1 MQHDIHKAWQ
11 GCHECAVTLSL
22 RRKLLR
28 VRSAKIM
35 ENVFL
40 QFSNARREILGIVG
54 LVPFFLGKEVQ
65 SIYCHSMDLAGRT
78 ELHRAC
84 REGDSAAVAALLA
97 SGHDPLRTSRHVF
110 DLIYFL
116 FTFYLKSTNALFINE
131 GMITYSVIYSL
142 LFILF

>member
-1 MQHDIHKAWQ
+1 VCCNPIPLQEAEGKI
-11 GCHECAVTLSL
+11 SI
-22 RRKLLR
+22 
-28 VRSAKIM
+28 KIM

-40 QFSNARREILGIVG
+40 QFSNASEILGIVG
-54 LVPFFLGKEVQ
+54 FVFCEFLLAGKEVQ
-65 SIYCHSMDLAGRT
+65 SINCHSMDLAGRT

-116 FTFYLKSTNALFINE
+116 F
-131 GMITYSVIYSL
+131 IY
-142 LFILF
+142 FK